1 MLDTLP
7 AIVNSKPGIF
17 IKNINNQDIHWRA
30 FLNPL
35 SNGLWIMLIIFAI
48 VISCTLTA
56 TEQFFGLITQ
66 RLWIPNFS
74 KNLWL
79 AIKANFG
86 GKPSTQPKATANQI
100 IVFICL
106 LSGSITWIAY
116 RASLTSE
123 LSVVNIEKP
132 FDSLES
138 LLTSNYK

>member
-1 MLDTLP
+1 M
-7 AIVNSKPGIF
+7 NSKPGIF
-17 IKNINNQDIHWRA
+17 IKRINNQDVHWKA

-48 VISCTLTA
+48 VISCNLTV
-56 TEQFFGLITQ
+56 TEQLFGLINQ
-66 RLWIPNFS
+66 RLWIPNFF
-74 KNLWL
+74 KNFWL

-86 GKPSTQPKATANQI
+86 GKPSSQPKATAHQI

-106 LSGSITWIAY
+106 LAGSITWIAY

-123 LSVVNIEKP
+123 LSVVKIEKP

>member
-1 MLDTLP
+1 M
-7 AIVNSKPGIF
+7 NSKPGIF
-17 IKNINNQDIHWRA
+17 IKRINNQEVHWKA

-48 VISCTLTA
+48 VISCNLTLF
-56 TEQFFGLITQ
+56 EQVFGLITQ
-66 RLWIPNFS
+66 RLWIPSFF

-86 GKPSTQPKATANQI
+86 GKPSSQYKATAHQI

-106 LSGSITWIAY
+106 LAGSITWIAY

-123 LSVVNIEKP
+123 LSVVKIEKP

-138 LLTSNYK
+138 LLTCNYK